1 MANARACRHNPAML
15 HLRPVLALAVSTLS
29 LLAQETPSSN
39 ASGGALIPEQAC
51 YDVQRYDLTLEVDP
65 EQKSIEGMLELRA
78 RAVAPTKRIAL
89 DLGQELQVRKVTAK
103 GLAPK
108 HEHVD
113 GRIWIDFGNELAQG
127 AEFTLTVAYGGKPRV
142 ARMPPWQGGF
152 TWSKTKSGA
161 PWIAT
166 SCQGEGAD
174 LWWPC
179 KDHPSDKPSGMDL
192 RITVP
197 KGLVVASNGTL
208 AGRKVQGQKEL
219 FHWTVNSPINN
230 YCVAINI
237 APYVEI
243 RDTYTSVAGDKVPF
257 VMYVLPESEER
268 ARPFAKQF
276 LDHLN
281 WFERMLGPYPFRH
294 EKYGV
299 VETPHLGME
308 HQTIIAYGNGWRDE
322 DYDWLHHHELAHEW
336 WANLVTCSDW
346 KDMWIHEG
354 FGTYM
359 QAWYLEELRGPE
371 GYWREVKKWR
381 ALNRSP
387 VAPREPTNSQRIY
400 FGSGSND
407 IYYKGGLV
415 LHTLRWQLG
424 DEKFRECLRRFCYP
438 VEGTWPTDGSQ
449 VRLVDTADFVA
460 LCTRIA
466 GEDMQWFFDAY
477 VHQAGLPRLVHEVK
491 DGVLELRWEVAGDLP
506 FPLAVPV
513 EVDGEVRRVEMPG
526 GRGTLTVGQAEPK
539 VDPQGWL
546 LRQRD
551 RR

>member
-1 MANARACRHNPAML
+1 MANAQACRHNRVML
-15 HLRPVLALAVSTLS
+15 SFRHVVVLAASVLPLF
-29 LLAQETPSSN
+29 AQGTPSSN
-39 ASGGALIPEQAC
+39 ASGGELIPEQAC
-51 YDVQRYDLTLEVDP
+51 YDVQHYDLTLAVDP
-65 EQKSIEGMLELRA
+65 EQKAIEGTLVLTA
-78 RAVAPTKRIAL
+78 RAVAPLKRIAL

-103 GLAPK
+103 GADPK

-113 GRIWIDFGNELAQG
+113 GRIWIDFAKEVPKG
-127 AEFTLTVAYGGKPRV
+127 AEFEVAVAYGGTPRV
-142 ARMPPWQGGF
+142 ARNAPWVGGF
-152 TWSKTKSGA
+152 TWAKTKSGA

-166 SCQGEGAD
+166 TCQGEGAD

-179 KDHPSDKPSGMDL
+179 KDHPSDKPAGMDL
-192 RITVP
+192 HITVP
-197 KGLVVASNGTL
+197 KGLVVAANGTL
-208 AGRKVQGQKEL
+208 KDRKVEGAKER
-219 FHWTVNSPINN
+219 FHWQVNSPISN
-230 YCVAINI
+230 YCVALNI

-243 RDTYTSVAGDKVPF
+243 KDTYKSVAGDKVPF

-268 ARPFAKQF
+268 AKPFAAQF
-276 LDHLN
+276 LAHLN
-281 WFERMLGPYPFRH
+281 WFERTLGPYPFRH
-294 EKYGV
+294 EKYAV

-308 HQTIIAYGNGWRDE
+308 HQTVIAYGNGWRDE

-336 WANLVTCSDW
+336 WGNLVTCSDW

-359 QAWYLEELRGPE
+359 QAWYLEELRGSE

-381 ALNRSP
+381 ALSRSP
-387 VAPREPTNSQRIY
+387 IAPRTPTNSQQIY

-407 IYYKGGLV
+407 IYFKGGLV

-438 VEGTWPTDGSQ
+438 VEGKWPTDGSQ
-449 VRLVDTADFVA
+449 VRLVDTDDFTK
-460 LCTRIA
+460 LCSSIA
-466 GEDMQWFFDAY
+466 GTDMQWFFDVY
-477 VHQAGLPRLVHEVK
+477 VHQPGLPRLVHEVK
-491 DGVLELRWEVAGDLP
+491 DGVLELRWEAAGDLP
-506 FPLAVPV
+506 FLLAVPV
-513 EVDGEVRRVEMPG
+513 EVDGVVRRVEMPG
-526 GRGTLTVGQAEPK
+526 GRGTLEVGKSEPK